1 MRLLNWISILLLSVT
16 VLIGGDKNLP
26 GMKLKDLSNNRV
38 EMGQYYADTPIL
50 INFWTLACDPCKKEM
65 KYLNEF
71 NEKYSDMGFQ
81 VISVNMDN
89 PRSMSKVK
97 AYVKS
102 QKYTFTVL
110 SDPKS
115 EMFRKTGGKVMPYI
129 LMVNTDGTIY
139 KRHIGFTLGDEKD
152 IEADILNLIA
162 NNTKETD
169 EKK

>member
-16 VLIGGDKNLP
+16 VLIGGDENLP

-38 EMGQYYADTPIL
+38 EMEQYYADTPIL

-81 VISVNMDN
+81 VVSVNMDN

-102 QKYTFTVL
+102 QKYTYTVL

-152 IEADILNLIA
+152 IEADILNLID

>member
-16 VLIGGDKNLP
+16 VLIGGDENLP

-38 EMGQYYADTPIL
+38 EMEQYYADTPIL

-81 VISVNMDN
+81 VVSVNMDN

-102 QKYTFTVL
+102 QKYTYTVL

>member
-16 VLIGGDKNLP
+16 VLIGGDENLP

-38 EMGQYYADTPIL
+38 EMEQYYADTPIL

-81 VISVNMDN
+81 VVSVNMDN